1 MFLKIL
7 VPIAPDHP
15 KTSDE
20 ALSHAKKLAKE
31 GGKIIAL
38 TVMEPIPA
46 YASHYMG
53 NGKLEENHKAIMEGL
68 RDDLQEIGDIEARYV
83 SGHPS
88 RRIVDF
94 AKNEE
99 VDCIVLASH
108 RPGLKDYF
116 IGSTAARVVRHAE
129 CSVIVLR

>member
-1 MFLKIL
+1 MFRKIL

-20 ALSHAKKLAKE
+20 ALGRAKKLATK
-31 GGKIIAL
+31 GGQIIAL

-53 NGKLEENHKAIMEGL
+53 KGKLEENHKAIMKSL
-68 RDDLQEIGDIEARYV
+68 KDDLQEIGDIEANYV
-83 SGHPS
+83 LGHPS

-116 IGSTAARVVRHAE
+116 IGSTAARVVRHAD